1 MVDKEVP
8 VNAAIYLRVSTT
20 SQAEEG
26 LSLDAQL
33 SQCEAYLKMKGWGPA
48 CLFVDAGISAATVKK
63 RPAMTELIEAVKTK
77 QIQRVVTSKLDRAFR
92 NVRDAAETL
101 EVFRAAEASI
111 AFLDLSVDTSTSSGE
126 MMMNLMAAFAQFERK
141 RIGERVQ
148 AVNLHLAEG
157 GRWLGSK
164 TPHGYSYNRDTK
176 ALEVDEAEAET
187 VRYIFDRYTN
197 GAMGAN
203 AIAKRLNQEGRRKRD
218 ESYWTSN
225 GVLRILRNPVYQGDV
240 LYGRGITRDPRW
252 HAKEEDDP
260 KWVRSLGTHPPLISR
275 DEFERAAQKLR
286 RNTGPGRSPSG
297 RHLYAGRLYCAL
309 CGETCYVKSTSRNRW
324 CYLCKRVASG
334 MRPDCPRSKSI
345 LTNKAEYLITQAV
358 LANLTQAKAG
368 GWKIKANA
376 RPAPSHDK
384 MKGLLEARLERFREM
399 RLEGEISK
407 ERFDRERD
415 TIRLQ
420 LSDLDQPAAPLLL
433 SDSVRGMDFEGYLKD
448 AAISVEEKRERL
460 SRWVNYILLDTENL
474 TVHFAPLDYRGWEAV
489 KTVSLSLKRGGWRE

>member
-1 MVDKEVP
+1 VSENKT
-8 VNAAIYLRVSTT
+8 AIYARVSTLL
-20 SQAEEG
+20 QAEEG
-26 LSLDAQL
+26 LSLETQINN
-33 SQCEAYLKMKGWGPA
+33 CVAYGKMRGWSGPY
-48 CLFVDAGISAATVKK
+48 CLYLDYGVSGGTIEK
-63 RPAMTELIEAVKTK
+63 RPAMSALLSDIDRGAVQILI
-77 QIQRVVTSKLDRAFR
+77 VTKLDRAWR
-92 NVRDAAETL
+92 SVRDASASL
-101 EVFRAAEASI
+101 ERIRKAGANLVL
-111 AFLDLSVDTSTSSGE
+111 LDLQIDTSTSAGE
-126 MMMNLMAAFAQFERK
+126 MMFHLLGSFAQFERK

-148 AVNLHLAEG
+148 EVNKKITG
-157 GRWLGSK
+157 SGRWVGSK

-176 ALEVDEAEAET
+176 ALEVHPEEAET
-187 VRYIFDRYTN
+187 VRYIFDRYAN

-415 TIRLQ
+415 SIRLQ

-448 AAISVEEKRERL
+448 AAVSVEEKRERL
-460 SRWVNYILLDTENL
+460 SRWVNYILLDTETL

-489 KTVSLSLKRGGWRE
+489 KTVSLALKRGGWRE